1 MPRRVLVSTS
11 DSSFPLVES
20 PAPSEHSLQE
30 VVKANPQLIPAEDL
44 GFDDDLLVIGRETTL
59 ASGSIDLLCLARTG
73 DLVLIEFKT
82 GPQNPDFRAAL
93 AQLIDYGSDLW
104 RMTVEEFDRGVV
116 QRYFAGT
123 RAGNPGH
130 DLESAIDA
138 CPWELDPEERSELHA
153 RLADV
158 LETGDFFYVVA
169 AQRFTEQMKSSL
181 EYLNSTMRV
190 AQFYLV
196 EVIQLTGADLT
207 AHAAQVVASP
217 PRKQAGSHAGN
228 RSRDRADQ
236 ETFLASL
243 PAEAERA
250 AMAELFDACASLGI
264 EIKWRSKGASL
275 RIPTPDRKQPL
286 SIAWVFPDGEGWSV
300 TRDLSLGVDH
310 SSLAKTP
317 SVAAAVHAY
326 LARVRSIPHG
336 ERIEGKNVEAVAFRP
351 AHVPEAVPHIVSAL
365 ESLVQAVNGTPE

>member
-11 DSSFPLVES
+11 GSSFPLVES

-116 QRYFAGT
+116 QRYFAGS
-123 RAGNPGH
+123 RAENPGH

-190 AQFYLV
+190 ARFYLV

-217 PRKQAGSHAGN
+217 PRKPAGSGSG
-228 RSRDRADQ
+228 SRARGRTDQ
-236 ETFLASL
+236 ETFLAGL
-243 PAEAERA
+243 ADEAHRE
-250 AMAELFDACASLGI
+250 AMAELFDACTSLGI
-264 EIKWRSKGASL
+264 ELKWRSKGLAL
-275 RIPTPDRKQPL
+275 RIQTPDRRQPL
-286 SIAWVFPDGEGWSV
+286 SIGWAFQEGDAWSV
-300 TRDLSLGVDH
+300 ARDLSLGVDH
-310 SSLAKTP
+310 SSLAGTP
-317 SVAAAVHAY
+317 SVAEAVHRY
-326 LARVRSIPHG
+326 LARIREIPG
-336 ERIEGKNVEAVAFRP
+336 GRLNTGKSAEAVVFAP
-351 AHVPEAVPHIVSAL
+351 AAVAPAL
-365 ESLVQAVNGTPE
+365 PRIRAELEQLVEEVHGQVR